1 MIRDSKVVQS
11 VCYDRD
17 SEEELLGAV
26 HPQDAHMNH
35 EGKNPHHVGKE
46 DTPAYRA
53 LNAANVLCTEHRRKD
68 VSDIFTGVDRPANTD
83 RVANLKTRSPY
94 FLLGPLGCCA
104 YHCTHTE
111 LFVPAGHVGFLMD
124 DKNQYLF
131 AQPGMVTPAG
141 AQIELMTW
149 RNLKMIYV
157 RAVAPQPAPAGLS
170 AAAVSEPPWPEPQPR
185 VEAMEIFAG
194 SGSMSRALRDGG
206 ASVVATCENDPR
218 KAGALANSL
227 PGVHNYGDIHD
238 DSIVGHL
245 SVMLPSPY
253 VPIGGPAPRRRGA
266 VAVVLVAAAL
276 VVALQ
281 LPRLRTAAPS
291 LATTSASAAGA
302 EEVGFEKITI
312 YADDLLAHENVC
324 YWVKRTMMVQDCYNV
339 PETLLSTMLPRQI
352 VVRFQ
357 RERVERSIGEQ
368 ASEGYVAFNLQRQDR
383 TSQAVLT
390 CSWLVVM
397 TLLGEIRT
405 IVPFGTWAAADDDF
419 GPAPGPPPGDDGF
432 VPPPFSGD
440 DDATG
445 AGYYGSGGF
454 KSWNDR
460 EFLIAAGVDT
470 SWDGYLYKFDWRT
483 GNFTLLLDEMV
494 DVHDAQRA
502 ADGDRAWVLLSGEYE
517 FGEVSLDGDATELET
532 KVERVASANLDFN
545 HLQLVDDD
553 AHAVISSRT
562 DSTIYKCDPAADQ
575 SPKVWALGGPDGD
588 YDIVGLDGTVYPA
601 GDSYWSGQHNAE
613 YIGDDEYAMFNN
625 NWPVGV
631 GPTNNSELLVVH
643 LDPADT
649 YATVVWS
656 YDTNTKTEEYGDNDL
671 LPTGNMLGC
680 WWQTLAVEIEFF
692 GGEECTAG
700 TCLVNAS
707 WPAPSSSRRVVVDA
721 VAFSLDVAHRAN
733 LNASIGA
740 TAGFAVS
747 TRTAPSQSPAPRD
760 DRTSLELSRSKPSS
774 SLRARL
780 SS

>member
-1 MIRDSKVVQS
+1 M
-11 VCYDRD
+11 
-17 SEEELLGAV
+17 L
-26 HPQDAHMNH
+26 
-35 EGKNPHHVGKE
+35 
-46 DTPAYRA
+46 
-53 LNAANVLCTEHRRKD
+53 
-68 VSDIFTGVDRPANTD
+68 
-83 RVANLKTRSPY
+83 RS
-94 FLLGPLGCCA
+94 
-104 YHCTHTE
+104 
-111 LFVPAGHVGFLMD
+111 
-124 DKNQYLF
+124 
-131 AQPGMVTPAG
+131 
-141 AQIELMTW
+141 
-149 RNLKMIYV
+149 
-157 RAVAPQPAPAGLS
+157 S
-170 AAAVSEPPWPEPQPR
+170 
-185 VEAMEIFAG
+185 
-194 SGSMSRALRDGG
+194 
-206 ASVVATCENDPR
+206 
-218 KAGALANSL
+218 
-227 PGVHNYGDIHD
+227 
-238 DSIVGHL
+238 
-245 SVMLPSPY
+245 Y
-253 VPIGGPAPRRRGA
+253 VPIDGPAPRRRGA

-419 GPAPGPPPGDDGF
+419 
-432 VPPPFSGD
+432 
-440 DDATG
+440 
-445 AGYYGSGGF
+445 
-454 KSWNDR
+454 SWNDR

-643 LDPADT
+643 LDPSDT

-680 WWQTLAVEIEFF
+680 WWQTVSRSVEDDYECKIVEVVRNTSELAVEIEFF

-707 WPAPSSSRRVVVDA
+707 WYTYSVERFFPRPLVYDVTCADGFLAFTTQDTFKRSDAQAGTFQVYDAAYDLVVDA
-721 VAFSLDVAHRAN
+721 VAFSYVAHWRPTY

-740 TAGFAVS
+740 TAGFAGHLVVANAFG
-747 TRTAPSQSPAPRD
+747 TNRTVAFSCAS
-760 DRTSLELSRSKPSS
+760 
-774 SLRARL
+774 
-780 SS
+780 

>member
-1 MIRDSKVVQS
+1 M
-11 VCYDRD
+11 
-17 SEEELLGAV
+17 
-26 HPQDAHMNH
+26 M
-35 EGKNPHHVGKE
+35 
-46 DTPAYRA
+46 
-53 LNAANVLCTEHRRKD
+53 
-68 VSDIFTGVDRPANTD
+68 
-83 RVANLKTRSPY
+83 
-94 FLLGPLGCCA
+94 
-104 YHCTHTE
+104 
-111 LFVPAGHVGFLMD
+111 
-124 DKNQYLF
+124 
-131 AQPGMVTPAG
+131 
-141 AQIELMTW
+141 
-149 RNLKMIYV
+149 
-157 RAVAPQPAPAGLS
+157 
-170 AAAVSEPPWPEPQPR
+170 
-185 VEAMEIFAG
+185 G
-194 SGSMSRALRDGG
+194 SS
-206 ASVVATCENDPR
+206 
-218 KAGALANSL
+218 
-227 PGVHNYGDIHD
+227 
-238 DSIVGHL
+238 
-245 SVMLPSPY
+245 Y

-419 GPAPGPPPGDDGF
+419 VGPMDDAPLLDDGYIPPMGAADDFGAAPADDFGAAPAPDGPARRRAQGPAPGPPPGDDGF

-440 DDATG
+440 DDDTTG

-532 KVERVASANLDFN
+532 KVERVASADLDFN

-631 GPTNNSELLVVH
+631 GPTNNSELLIVH

-680 WWQTLAVEIEFF
+680 WWQTVSRSVEDDYECKIVEVVRNTSELAVEIEFF

-707 WPAPSSSRRVVVDA
+707 WYTYSVERFFPRPLVYDVKCADGFLAFTTQDTFKRSDAQAGTFQVYDAAYGLVVDA
-721 VAFSLDVAHRAN
+721 VAFSYVAHWRPTY

-740 TAGFAVS
+740 TAGFAGHLVVANAFG
-747 TRTAPSQSPAPRD
+747 TNRTVAFSCAS
-760 DRTSLELSRSKPSS
+760 
-774 SLRARL
+774 
-780 SS
+780 

>member
-68 VSDIFTGVDRPANTD
+68 
-83 RVANLKTRSPY
+83 
-94 FLLGPLGCCA
+94 
-104 YHCTHTE
+104 

-194 SGSMSRALRDGG
+194 SGSMSRA
-206 ASVVATCENDPR
+206 
-218 KAGALANSL
+218 
-227 PGVHNYGDIHD
+227 
-238 DSIVGHL
+238 
-245 SVMLPSPY
+245 
-253 VPIGGPAPRRRGA
+253 RRRRLPAATANGR
-266 VAVVLVAAAL
+266 VV
-276 VVALQ
+276 
-281 LPRLRTAAPS
+281 

-419 GPAPGPPPGDDGF
+419 VGPMDDAPPRRRLHPAHGRRGRLRRRARGRLRRRARRRAARGARRARRRARPGDDGF

-445 AGYYGSGGF
+445 AGYGSGGF

-553 AHAVISSRT
+553 AHA
-562 DSTIYKCDPAADQ
+562 
-575 SPKVWALGGPDGD
+575 
-588 YDIVGLDGTVYPA
+588 
-601 GDSYWSGQHNAE
+601 HNAE

-656 YDTNTKTEEYGDNDL
+656 YDTNTKTEYGDNDL

-707 WPAPSSSRRVVVDA
+707 WYTYSAERFFPAARRRDAARRLLAFTTQDTFKRSDAQAGTFQVYDAAYDLVVDA
-721 VAFSLDVAHRAN
+721 VAFSYVAHWRPTY

-740 TAGFAVS
+740 TAGFAGHLVVANAFGTNRTVAVS
-747 TRTAPSQSPAPRD
+747 CAS
-760 DRTSLELSRSKPSS
+760 
-774 SLRARL
+774 
-780 SS
+780 

>member
-1 MIRDSKVVQS
+1 TDARTILGVHGARGFDTVIASDVLYDPKDLGPFFACAVSLMRRGAPRRRGRRGSSRAAARGASPRPASPRAAAAAPRAASPTSVAELGAAARPPRLVLVYEDRLLGFEDLLLERARDAGLVAESVDFLGTFFDPDLDIVDGDAGTPAFFSENCVAPGSGSWTSLRLDSKVVQS

-238 DSIVGHL
+238 DSIVGHTVSR
-245 SVMLPSPY
+245 SVEDDY
-253 VPIGGPAPRRRGA
+253 
-266 VAVVLVAAAL
+266 
-276 VVALQ
+276 
-281 LPRLRTAAPS
+281 
-291 LATTSASAAGA
+291 
-302 EEVGFEKITI
+302 ECKIV
-312 YADDLLAHENVC
+312 E
-324 YWVKRTMMVQDCYNV
+324 
-339 PETLLSTMLPRQI
+339 
-352 VVRFQ
+352 VVR
-357 RERVERSIGEQ
+357 
-368 ASEGYVAFNLQRQDR
+368 
-383 TSQAVLT
+383 
-390 CSWLVVM
+390 
-397 TLLGEIRT
+397 
-405 IVPFGTWAAADDDF
+405 
-419 GPAPGPPPGDDGF
+419 
-432 VPPPFSGD
+432 
-440 DDATG
+440 
-445 AGYYGSGGF
+445 
-454 KSWNDR
+454 
-460 EFLIAAGVDT
+460 DT
-470 SWDGYLYKFDWRT
+470 S
-483 GNFTLLLDEMV
+483 E
-494 DVHDAQRA
+494 
-502 ADGDRAWVLLSGEYE
+502 
-517 FGEVSLDGDATELET
+517 
-532 KVERVASANLDFN
+532 
-545 HLQLVDDD
+545 
-553 AHAVISSRT
+553 
-562 DSTIYKCDPAADQ
+562 
-575 SPKVWALGGPDGD
+575 
-588 YDIVGLDGTVYPA
+588 
-601 GDSYWSGQHNAE
+601 
-613 YIGDDEYAMFNN
+613 
-625 NWPVGV
+625 
-631 GPTNNSELLVVH
+631 
-643 LDPADT
+643 
-649 YATVVWS
+649 
-656 YDTNTKTEEYGDNDL
+656 
-671 LPTGNMLGC
+671 
-680 WWQTLAVEIEFF
+680 LAVEIEFF

-707 WPAPSSSRRVVVDA
+707 WYTYSVERFFSRPLVYDVTCADGFLAFTTQDTFKRSDAQAGTFQVYDAADDLVVDA
-721 VAFSLDVAHRAN
+721 VAFSYVAHWRPTY

-740 TAGFAVS
+740 TAGFAGHLVVANAFG
-747 TRTAPSQSPAPRD
+747 TNRTVAFSCAS
-760 DRTSLELSRSKPSS
+760 
-774 SLRARL
+774 
-780 SS
+780 